1 VIKYNKDTTN
11 KLVYFLS
18 SPPTS
23 KIISFKT
30 IMHMEPFTQE
40 AYKEKYPKDEDFK
53 GVYQQLQ
60 GHQEFIDK
68 DSIVD

>member
-1 VIKYNKDTTN
+1 
-11 KLVYFLS
+11 
-18 SPPTS
+18 
-23 KIISFKT
+23 
-30 IMHMEPFTQE
+30 MEPFTQE